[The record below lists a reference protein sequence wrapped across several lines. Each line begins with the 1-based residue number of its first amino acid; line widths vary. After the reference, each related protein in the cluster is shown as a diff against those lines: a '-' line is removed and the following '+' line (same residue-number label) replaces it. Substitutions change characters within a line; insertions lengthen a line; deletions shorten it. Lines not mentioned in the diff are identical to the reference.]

1 MNFIYDVLGSNF
13 LVKIFL
19 VPAMLGGIFLC
30 KNIIRKFRFIKN
42 KYVAFILYSS
52 NFTFWIFLLK
62 VLFIEIDHGSTYGY
76 LFSDISLIFISIVV
90 DYFVVSYY
98 KNIEYAV
105 ILSFIIF
112 YLFYVWSYGFH
123 IRSTFFIFI
132 SLSLFWLTLY
142 KISKNQVKMMQSC
155 MNIFLIS
162 LSIVFSTQLLSL
174 AEFPINFIY
183 ALGIFF
189 KTFIML
195 VFARFIFSIILEIVE
210 EYSKYKKFTYIDT
223 LTNVYNRRKFEEI
236 INEIIE
242 SEYVPKFSLVLFDVD
257 SLKKINDT
265 YGHSSGDYVL
275 KELCYL
281 IEKYL
286 REWEENGQLFR
297 YGGDEFFII
306 FRNRSGDEVQEIMN
320 KLIQKVEKYDFYNNP
335 YHIDVSISVGI
346 TEVIEGISQ
355 EKAIYAVDK
364 NLYVAK
370 ANGKNQV
377 FYS

>member
-1 MNFIYDVLGSNF
+1 
-13 LVKIFL
+13 
-19 VPAMLGGIFLC
+19 
-30 KNIIRKFRFIKN
+30 
-42 KYVAFILYSS
+42 
-52 NFTFWIFLLK
+52 
-62 VLFIEIDHGSTYGY
+62 
-76 LFSDISLIFISIVV
+76 
-90 DYFVVSYY
+90 
-98 KNIEYAV
+98 
-105 ILSFIIF
+105 
-112 YLFYVWSYGFH
+112 
-123 IRSTFFIFI
+123 
-132 SLSLFWLTLY
+132 
-142 KISKNQVKMMQSC
+142 

-162 LSIVFSTQLLSL
+162 LSIAVSTQLLSL
-174 AEFPINFIY
+174 AEFPMNFIY

-189 KTFIML
+189 KTFTIL
-195 VFARFIFSIILEIVE
+195 AFSRFIFSIILEIVE

-257 SLKKINDT
+257 SFKKINDT